1 MNKLGIV
8 DLEILFLGI
17 NGNGRFNERDIE
29 KSDLKRLGVGRI
41 LDSLAS
47 LKDRKLIIM
56 EKDGS
61 FSVTDLARH
70 ALWDETIPLWVR
82 VLRILEIKSCSTDEM
97 IYFLKKE
104 ERKILDELEMLRK
117 NNLVLMSPQRID
129 SKIIKVYEILPEGV
143 EKIHSVEIE
152 GVDKHTLK
160 ENLDKKAEITTII
173 NQITRDVNDLEI
185 SFDMK
190 EKIITGLQK
199 IAEKID

>member
-1 MNKLGIV
+1 MNKLGFV

-17 NGNGRFNERDIE
+17 NGNGKFNETDIE
-29 KSDLKRLGVGRI
+29 KSDLKKLGVGRI

-47 LKDRKLIIM
+47 LKDRKLIILQ
-56 EKDGS
+56 EDGS

-70 ALWDETIPLWVR
+70 SLWDETIPLWIR
-82 VLRILEIKSCSTDEM
+82 ILRILEIKSFSIEEM

-129 SKIIKVYEILPEGV
+129 SKIIKMYEILPEGV

-152 GVDKHTLK
+152 GVDKHALK
-160 ENLDKKAEITTII
+160 ENLDKKAEVITII

-185 SFDMK
+185 SFDKK
-190 EKIITGLQK
+190 ERIIAGLQK
-199 IAEKID
+199 IIERID

>member
-1 MNKLGIV
+1 MNKLGFV

-17 NGNGRFNERDIE
+17 NGNGKFNETDIE
-29 KSDLKRLGVGRI
+29 KSDLKKLGVGRI

-47 LKDRKLIIM
+47 LKDRKLIILQ
-56 EKDGS
+56 EDGS

-70 ALWDETIPLWVR
+70 SLWDETIPLWIR
-82 VLRILEIKSCSTDEM
+82 ILRILEIKSFSIEEM

-129 SKIIKVYEILPEGV
+129 SKIIKMYEILPEGV

-152 GVDKHTLK
+152 GVDKHALK
-160 ENLDKKAEITTII
+160 ENLDKKAEVTTII

-185 SFDMK
+185 SFDKK
-190 EKIITGLQK
+190 ERIIAGLQK
-199 IAEKID
+199 IIERID

>member
-1 MNKLGIV
+1 MNKLGFV

-17 NGNGRFNERDIE
+17 NGNGKFNEMDIE
-29 KSDLKRLGVGRI
+29 KSDLKKLGVGRI

-47 LKDRKLIIM
+47 LKDRKLIILQ
-56 EKDGS
+56 EDGS

-70 ALWDETIPLWVR
+70 SLWDETIPLWVR
-82 VLRILEIKSCSTDEM
+82 ILRILEIKSFSIEEM

-129 SKIIKVYEILPEGV
+129 SKIIKMYEILPEGV

-152 GVDKHTLK
+152 GVDKHALK
-160 ENLDKKAEITTII
+160 ENLDKKAEVTTII

-185 SFDMK
+185 SFDKK
-190 EKIITGLQK
+190 ERIIAGLQK
-199 IAEKID
+199 IVERID